1 MKNIIK
7 YFLFISMSIALLS
20 GCSTRSVEENATTV
34 ENSPAEETAIQAAT
48 TPSATAEIALPEGEV
63 MITSPEGFE
72 NAVADTSISVIHINS
87 EMSLPNEITFERN
100 DDLEI
105 LVETEGVLSINQY
118 FNPVGCSI
126 TNNGTIIVSNVFE
139 RGITG
144 LTNNGTVIV
153 QAGGVV
159 SSGMSD
165 TENYG
170 TFKVE
175 VDGEL
180 IIDRGSIFNNFSEL
194 TNNGLVSVKDGGQ
207 LNTETGSITN
217 NGTMEIFSFFNGDIG
232 KITGTGTLNDHR
244 E

>member
-1 MKNIIK
+1 MKNIIN
-7 YFLFISMSIALLS
+7 YFLLISSSIALLS
-20 GCSTRSVEENATTV
+20 GCSNRSIEENATTV

-48 TPSATAEIALPEGEV
+48 PVETAEVALPEGEV
-63 MITSPEGFE
+63 MVTSPEGFE
-72 NAVADTSISVIHINS
+72 NAAADTNISVIHINS
-87 EMSLPNEITFERN
+87 EMSLDNEVTFERN

-105 LVETEGVLSINQY
+105 LVEKEGVLSINQN

-126 TNNGTIIVSNVFE
+126 TNNGAIIVDNVFE

-144 LTNNGTVIV
+144 LTNNGTIIV

-165 TENYG
+165 TENHG

-180 IIDRGSIFNNFSEL
+180 IIDRGSIFNNYSEL